1 MKPTRKNAWA
11 KKAPSPNASATSPS
25 AADCANVR
33 LGFCLHGWP
42 LAAGLATA
50 LAVWALLQSL
60 AWLELDRRHQAERAV
75 LQAEAATVRARL
87 ESELNA
93 TLSLSLGLS
102 SFVLAQP
109 DFSEQAMQQVA
120 ASLLRVQPAIRS
132 VALAPDNVIRYIHP
146 RTGNE
151 KALGLRYLD
160 SPAQREAVLRLMREQ
175 RPVIAGPLEL
185 VQGGLGLVNRIPILF
200 TRPDGSTRYW
210 GLASVAID
218 PQPIFERAGLGN
230 DGRHNG
236 VHYAL
241 RGKDGLGAA
250 GAVFLGQAALF
261 NDPSA
266 LTMDVII
273 PGGKWQLAAR
283 ASMPAV
289 GYGMGTQGLLALLA
303 LAAGVLV
310 LYSVSAH
317 QRIRAMAL
325 HDPLTGLAN
334 RHQFNLRGQ
343 DMFALAKRSKRPLT
357 LLNIDIDDFKAI
369 NDTFGHAGGDAVLV
383 QVAQALKSCC
393 RESDLVARVGGDEF
407 LVLLPDTDAGS
418 ALNALLHRLRAAVAT
433 VLPAMSAPARPGIS
447 IGIASCSNNTPTL
460 DALMRQADET
470 MYRAKERNQPGPDLN
485 G

>member
-1 MKPTRKNAWA
+1 M
-11 KKAPSPNASATSPS
+11 
-25 AADCANVR
+25 
-33 LGFCLHGWP
+33 
-42 LAAGLATA
+42 
-50 LAVWALLQSL
+50 
-60 AWLELDRRHQAERAV
+60 

-120 ASLLRVQPAIRS
+120 ASLIRVQPAIRS
-132 VALAPDNVIRYIHP
+132 VALAPDNVIRYIYP
-146 RTGNE
+146 RAGNE
-151 KALGLRYLD
+151 KAIGLRYLD
-160 SPAQREAVLRLMREQ
+160 SPVQREAVLRLMREQ
-175 RPVIAGPLEL
+175 RPVIAGPIEL
-185 VQGGLGLVNRIPILF
+185 VQGGLGIINRIPILF
-200 TRPDGSTRYW
+200 ARPDGSTRYW
-210 GLASVAID
+210 GLASVAVD
-218 PQPIFERAGLGN
+218 PQPIFDRAGLGN
-230 DGRHNG
+230 NGKHNG
-236 VHYAL
+236 VQYAL

-250 GAVFLGQAALF
+250 GAVFLGEPALF
-261 NDPSA
+261 DDPSA
-266 LTMDVII
+266 VAMDVII

-289 GYGMGTQGLLALLA
+289 DYGMGVQFLLALLA
-303 LAAGVLV
+303 LVTGMLV
-310 LYSVSAH
+310 AYSVSAH

-343 DMFALAKRSKRPLT
+343 DMFALARRSKRPLT

-383 QVAQALKSCC
+383 QVAQALKTCC
-393 RESDLVARVGGDEF
+393 RESDLIARVGGDEF
-407 LVLLPDTDAGS
+407 LVLLPDTAAGP
-418 ALNALLHRLRAAVAT
+418 ALDALLDRLRTAVDS
-433 VLPAMSAPARPGIS
+433 VLPGSSASARLGIS
-447 IGIASCSNNTPTL
+447 IGIAACSNNTPTL

-470 MYRAKERNQPGPDLN
+470 MYRAKERHQPRLDL

>member
-1 MKPTRKNAWA
+1 M
-11 KKAPSPNASATSPS
+11 
-25 AADCANVR
+25 
-33 LGFCLHGWP
+33 
-42 LAAGLATA
+42 
-50 LAVWALLQSL
+50 LQSIV
-60 AWLELDRRHQAERAV
+60 WLEQDRRHQAERAA

-109 DFSEQAMQQVA
+109 NFSEQAMQQVA
-120 ASLLRVQPAIRS
+120 ASLVRVQPAIRS
-132 VALAPDNVIRYIHP
+132 VALAPDNVIRYIYP
-146 RTGNE
+146 RAGNE

-160 SPAQREAVLRLMREQ
+160 TPTQRDAVVRLMREQ
-175 RPVIAGPLEL
+175 RPVIAGPIEL
-185 VQGGLGLVNRIPILF
+185 VQGGLGIINRIPVLF
-200 TRPDGSTRYW
+200 TRAGGASHYW

-218 PQPIFERAGLGN
+218 PQPIFEHAGLGN
-230 DGRHNG
+230 NGKHNG
-236 VHYAL
+236 VQYAL
-241 RGKDGLGAA
+241 RGRDGLGAA
-250 GAVFLGQAALF
+250 GAVFLGEPALF
-261 NDPSA
+261 DDPSA
-266 LTMDVII
+266 VTMDIVI

-283 ASMPAV
+283 ASMPAMD
-289 GYGMGTQGLLALLA
+289 YGMGAQFLLALLA
-303 LAAGVLV
+303 LAAGTL
-310 LYSVSAH
+310 LAYSVSAH

-369 NDTFGHAGGDAVLV
+369 NDTFGHAGGDAVLT
-383 QVAQALKSCC
+383 QMAQALKSCC
-393 RESDLVARVGGDEF
+393 RESDLIARVGGDEF
-407 LVLLPDTDAGS
+407 LVLLPDTAAGP
-418 ALNALLHRLRAAVAT
+418 ALDALLQRLRAAVGT
-433 VLPAMSAPARPGIS
+433 VLPAMEAPAQPGLS

-470 MYRAKERNQPGPDLN
+470 MYRAKERNQAELDLN